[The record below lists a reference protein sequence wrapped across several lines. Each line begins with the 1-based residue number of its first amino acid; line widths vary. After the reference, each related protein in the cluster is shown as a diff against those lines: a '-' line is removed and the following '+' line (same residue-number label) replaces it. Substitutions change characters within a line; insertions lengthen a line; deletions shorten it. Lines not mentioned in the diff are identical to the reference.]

1 VQRALHLAS
10 DGAEARRRALGTARG
25 ASTATPTAL
34 VEATTTTR
42 TALVEATTTTRTS
55 LVEAT
60 TATRT
65 SLVEATTATAAFET
79 AAAST
84 INSPFAAR
92 EAPATS
98 SALFE
103 ALASS
108 AVGSST
114 ATKAIPAT
122 TAMDAAFSSAAIEA
136 PSATPA
142 LLIWSCKA
150 AALASIGVPP
160 IREAGT
166 RWSFISVGCATAARR
181 PVAQVWRYIRHLCA
195 AGPRGDFGSVRP
207 PRCGCVNCGSSHSN
221 ISVDLLS
228 PGS

>member
-25 ASTATPTAL
+25 ASTATPTA
-34 VEATTTTR
+34 
-42 TALVEATTTTRTS
+42 

-150 AALASIGVPP
+150 AAALASIGVPP

-166 RWSFISVGCATAARR
+166 RWSFISVGCATAAHR
-181 PVAQVWRYIRHLCA
+181 PVAQVWRYIRHLA
-195 AGPRGDFGSVRP
+195 PRRRTSAPSASGPSG
-207 PRCGCVNCGSSHSN
+207 
-221 ISVDLLS
+221 VDV
-228 PGS
+228 

>member
-1 VQRALHLAS
+1 VQRGLHLAS

-25 ASTATPTAL
+25 ASTATPTA
-34 VEATTTTR
+34 
-42 TALVEATTTTRTS
+42 

-92 EAPATS
+92 EAPTTS

-160 IREAGT
+160 IREAGA

-181 PVAQVWRYIRHLCA
+181 PVAQVWRYIRHLA
-195 AGPRGDFGSVRP
+195 PRRRTSAPSASGPSG
-207 PRCGCVNCGSSHSN
+207 
-221 ISVDLLS
+221 VDV
-228 PGS
+228 

>member
-1 VQRALHLAS
+1 VQRGLHLAS

-25 ASTATPTAL
+25 ASTATPTALVEATTTTRTAL

-150 AALASIGVPP
+150 AALAPIGVTP

-181 PVAQVWRYIRHLCA
+181 PVSQVWRYIRHLCV
-195 AGPRGDFGSVRP
+195 AGRLRLRP
-207 PRCGCVNCGSSHSN
+207 PPRSGCVN
-221 ISVDLLS
+221 
-228 PGS
+228 

>member
-25 ASTATPTAL
+25 ASTATPTALVEATTATRTSL

-92 EAPATS
+92 EAPTTS

-150 AALASIGVPP
+150 AAALASIGVPP

-181 PVAQVWRYIRHLCA
+181 PVSQVWRYIRHLCV
-195 AGPRGDFGSVRP
+195 AGRLRLRP
-207 PRCGCVNCGSSHSN
+207 PPRSGCVN
-221 ISVDLLS
+221 
-228 PGS
+228 